1 MKLYLEKLLCCFHFL
16 SMKGFP
22 GDQDGK
28 EFACNVGDLGS
39 IPCKDPMEKE
49 IATHSSILAW
59 RIPWTEVPGGVQS
72 TGSQRV
78 GLD

>member
-1 MKLYLEKLLCCFHFL
+1 MKLYLEKLLCWFHFL

-39 IPCKDPMEKE
+39 IP
-49 IATHSSILAW
+49 
-59 RIPWTEVPGGVQS
+59 
-72 TGSQRV
+72 
-78 GLD
+78 GL